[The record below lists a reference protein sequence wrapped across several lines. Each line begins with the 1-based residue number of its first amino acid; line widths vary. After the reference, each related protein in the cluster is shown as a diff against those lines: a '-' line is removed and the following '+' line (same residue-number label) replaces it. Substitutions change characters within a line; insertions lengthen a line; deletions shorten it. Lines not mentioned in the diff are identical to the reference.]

1 MQRSGAMRVYGM
13 STGLRCS
20 GCQRQRAQEGAN
32 PQIMPEGSVLAVLRG
47 AVIQTG
53 RGAVIQT
60 GRYAEVV
67 PLTKQSGDLVH
78 CKVGSSGIFRLIL
91 T

>member
-1 MQRSGAMRVYGM
+1 MRVYGM

-53 RGAVIQT
+53 R
-60 GRYAEVV
+60 YAEVV
-67 PLTKQSGDLVH
+67 PLTKQSCDLVH